1 MKSNITPKSIDEMHF
16 DRLTLVYG
24 QYAGKAHV
32 PVNSAAEI
40 VACKGGPVDNPI
52 TSALVGAFQR
62 LGLATKSKTIEGEKT
77 VDVASKDASVDESIA
92 DALQSTAR
100 CNLYGSLYD
109 MEWAIAQIVD
119 APGFDDA
126 SRRAAIDAV
135 IMKYGAQIAAL
146 VAVIYSEDAIA
157 VADVAT
163 KSGARHSAKDLEQI
177 QAAHKQLGEI
187 ADAATKGREAT
198 AALLETPSGDATP
211 AGNAD
216 PEKTGTDGE
225 KSAIVPA
232 IEPAA
237 ADPAVKAETAPTI
250 DATLTVAVDG
260 AAVKAAI
267 DEAMANVNA
276 IVADAVKAAV
286 EPLKATQATLQAD
299 LTAQT
304 ARAEAAT
311 AEAATATKAAAD
323 AQKSLDDAIGA
334 ARERSAPAGHQD
346 QTEAAA
352 AKSDAVKSDA
362 EAAPPIAVK
371 DMTIGQALRVLHA
384 PTAK

>member
-1 MKSNITPKSIDEMHF
+1 MKNNLTPKSIDEMHF

-40 VACKGGPVDNPI
+40 VACKGGPVEHPI
-52 TSALVGAFQR
+52 TSALVGAFKR
-62 LGLATKSKTIEGEKT
+62 LGLANKSTVEGEQT
-77 VDVASKDASVDESIA
+77 AAVASKDASVDESIA

-146 VAVIYSEDAIA
+146 VAVIYSEDATA
-157 VADVAT
+157 VGEVAT
-163 KSGARHSAKDLEQI
+163 KSGARHSAADIEKI

-187 ADAATKGREAT
+187 ADAANKGREAT
-198 AALLETPSGDATP
+198 TALLEAPAGSATP

-216 PEKTGTDGE
+216 SDAAGTDGE
-225 KSAIVPA
+225 KSAVVPA
-232 IEPAA
+232 VESVAA
-237 ADPAVKAETAPTI
+237 TAAVKADETPAADT
-250 DATLTVAVDG
+250 TLMVGIDG

-267 DEAMANVNA
+267 DEALANVNT

-286 EPLKATQATLQAD
+286 EPLQATTATLQAD
-299 LTAQT
+299 LAAQT
-304 ARAEAAT
+304 ARADVAT
-311 AEAATATKAAAD
+311 AEAATATKAAKEAKK
-323 AQKSLDDAIGA
+323 ALDTAIDT
-334 ARERSAPAGHQD
+334 ARSRQAPAGHQD
-346 QTEAAA
+346 TTEAAA
-352 AKSDAVKSDA
+352 AQSDAVKSDA
-362 EAAPPIAVK
+362 ETAPAVAIK